1 MTPAKHF
8 PPELHDWVAGHL
20 PGLAASEDRS
30 WPRSNSLVWHVRGDW
45 DAYVKI
51 SPNDLDFEREVAGYA
66 YAEAH
71 LTDQEAPRLLAC
83 DPHLRTILSSPLPGR
98 VVRDLPLETS
108 TELRLHE
115 DAGRLLRRWHDASE
129 PGTDADRAAVR
140 SDMQDKAQEAAF
152 RRYFAETRNPGT
164 SSPPHAVRQLPTGPD
179 RRPPSLLARRQHRL
193 QPDPLPRRPAA
204 ALLPSRRHPRTGR
217 ATARP
222 ARSGRAWPRL
232 PLAGAA
238 SAVRACSAASSH
250 AVPDSRALAT
260 EATRTWWVE
269 GKFLMLSSSVHRRG
283 ESLVTATFAPTCWAA
298 GGPADPRRRLTRT
311 PTPGT
316 RRIRRWAAQ

>member
-8 PPELHDWVAGHL
+8 PPELHDWVADHL

-83 DPHLRTILSSPLPGR
+83 DPHLRAILSSPLPGR

-140 SDMQDKAQEAAF
+140 SDMQDKAQEAAGCLEHVAAHLGAD
-152 RRYFAETRNPGT
+152 RLALVEAASKELADLAEQLPLVYRHGDYETRNWLFDK
-164 SSPPHAVRQLPTGPD
+164 ATG
-179 RRPPSLLARRQHRL
+179 QHGL
-193 QPDPLPRRPAA
+193 IDFSTAA
-204 ALLPSRRHPRTGR
+204 HGI
-217 ATARP
+217 
-222 ARSGRAWPRL
+222 
-232 PLAGAA
+232 AA
-238 SAVRACSAASSH
+238 SEFVWLFGALWPGRPDLREAYFTGYGRPLTLEEDRLLHLLTVRLGVSYLRNGLIK
-250 AVPDSRALAT
+250 DRDD
-260 EATRTWWVE
+260 
-269 GKFLMLSSSVHRRG
+269 
-283 ESLVTATFAPTCWAA
+283 LVTRGHLVLDRMAA
-298 GGPADPRRRLTRT
+298 YRP
-311 PTPGT
+311 
-316 RRIRRWAAQ
+316 